1 MTLELTAIGGYNEV
15 GRQSTGI
22 KINDTAVIVDLGLHL
37 DHYITYTDDIAED
50 LTLKSVSSLRKA
62 GAIPDWTS
70 IKDWKKQVKG
80 IILTHAHLDHV
91 GAVPYLSHLFD
102 CPIYGTP
109 FTIELLKQL
118 IDDKKFD
125 VPNELIQVKNKV
137 KISDDLTVEFIR
149 NTHSTVDTSL
159 VALHTADGIVA
170 IDNDYKIDR
179 HPTLGTPPD
188 FERIEALGKE
198 NVVAHI
204 AECLYAPSETKT
216 PSESVARKML
226 EEVLLEGGFD
236 NRTVFVSTFS
246 SHIARLNSIMQIGK
260 AMGREVVFM
269 GRSMHKYLEA
279 AVNAKILK
287 LPNHVSRLK
296 YGSEIRNFF
305 QKHKKDLSKYLLV
318 CTGHMGEPKAAL
330 TKLVEGKY
338 PFKFKADDVVV
349 LSSSAIPVAH
359 IIANRK
365 ELLRKLKDSHVR
377 VFDKVHVSGHASR
390 EDIRW
395 MMKTIN
401 ADNVIPNHGI
411 PRMTESYITLAR
423 DVGLDKK
430 QIHNLREG
438 DRITLVE

>member
-1 MTLELTAIGGYNEV
+1 MTVELTAIGGFNEV

-22 KINDTAVIVDLGLHL
+22 KVNDTAVIIDLGLHL
-37 DHYITYTDDIAED
+37 DHYISYTDDVAED
-50 LTLKSVSSLRKA
+50 LTLKSVSALRKA

-70 IKDWKKQVKG
+70 IKDWKNDVKG

-91 GAVPYLSHLFD
+91 GAVPYLAHLFD

-125 VPNELIQVKNKV
+125 IPNKLIKV
-137 KISDDLTVEFIR
+137 KDKVTINNDITVEFVR
-149 NTHSTVDTSL
+149 NTHSTVDTS
-159 VALHTADGIVA
+159 VVVLHTPYGAIVT
-170 IDNDYKIDR
+170 DNDYKIDR
-179 HPTLGTPPD
+179 HPTLGKPPN
-188 FERIEALGKE
+188 FARLQEIGKKK
-198 NVVAHI
+198 VIAHI
-204 AECLYAPSETKT
+204 AECLYAPSEAQT

-260 AMGREVVFM
+260 AMGRDVVFM
-269 GRSMHKYLEA
+269 GRSMAKYLEA
-279 AVNAKILK
+279 AKLANILSIPK
-287 LPNHVSRLK
+287 HVRILK
-296 YGSEIRNFF
+296 YGAEIRNFM
-305 QKHKKDLSKYLLV
+305 KKNKDLSKFLMV

-330 TKLVEGKY
+330 TKLVEDKL
-338 PFKFKADDVVV
+338 PFKFKPDDVVI
-349 LSSSAIPVAH
+349 LSSSAIPVSH
-359 IIANRK
+359 IIANRND
-365 ELLRKLKDSHVR
+365 LLRKLKQKQVR
-377 VFDKVHVSGHASR
+377 IFDKVHVSGHASR

-411 PRMTESYITLAR
+411 PSMTESYISLAR
-423 DVGLDKK
+423 ETGLSRE

-438 DRITLVE
+438 DRITLVK